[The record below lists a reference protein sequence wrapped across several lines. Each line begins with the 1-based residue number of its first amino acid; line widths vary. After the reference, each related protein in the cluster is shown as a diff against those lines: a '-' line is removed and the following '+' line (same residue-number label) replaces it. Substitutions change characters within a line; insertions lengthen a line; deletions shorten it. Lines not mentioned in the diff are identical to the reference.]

1 MFKRGHPPET
11 KSVQNILP
19 TAQCGDLLFS
29 VKLKTQNSKR
39 KIETKNSRF
48 KFKVQ
53 NFKFCT
59 STLNFALFP
68 PIYLIA
74 GGTPPSNLISRA
86 GKLCTFKMDLFEE
99 KKTVQKDLPLAVR
112 MRPQNLDEF
121 VGQGHILGKG
131 KLLRRAI
138 EADRISS
145 LILYGPPGVGKT
157 SLAWCIANVTKARC
171 VSINA
176 TTSNVEE
183 LRRII
188 SAAKL
193 KKSDTGVKTILF
205 IDEIHRFNKAQQDVL
220 LPDVE
225 EGNPILIG
233 ATVHNPFFSLVSPLL
248 SRSLVCELKQLKE
261 SDCLAILNASL
272 TDKARGF
279 GNFKIKV
286 DKKALSFLAKTCEG
300 DARRALNALEVGVL
314 TTPKSKDGFVNFD
327 LEVASESIQKKAI
340 LYDKDEDAHY
350 DTASAFIKSMRG
362 SDPDAAIYWMAKMLY
377 AGEDPR
383 FIARRI
389 CILAAEDVGNAD
401 PLALVLANAA
411 LQISE
416 FVGMPEARIPL
427 AQACIYV
434 SCAAKSNASYLAIEK
449 ALADIESE
457 KVQEVPDHLKDTHA
471 DAEALGHGKGY
482 KYAHDFPGHY
492 VKQKYTR
499 KKVKYYEPTDI
510 GHEAK
515 IKQRL
520 ENLKKLTT

>member
-1 MFKRGHPPET
+1 M
-11 KSVQNILP
+11 I
-19 TAQCGDLLFS
+19 AQS
-29 VKLKTQNSKR
+29 
-39 KIETKNSRF
+39 
-48 KFKVQ
+48 
-53 NFKFCT
+53 
-59 STLNFALFP
+59 A
-68 PIYLIA
+68 
-74 GGTPPSNLISRA
+74 
-86 GKLCTFKMDLFEE
+86 DLFEQ
-99 KKTVQKDLPLAVR
+99 KKPAENKDMPLAVR
-112 MRPQNLDEF
+112 MRPSNLDEF
-121 VGQGHILGKG
+121 VGQPHILGKG
-131 KLLRRAI
+131 KILRRAI

-145 LILYGPPGVGKT
+145 LILYGPPGIGKT
-157 SLAWCIANVTKARC
+157 SLAWCIANITKSHYAA
-171 VSINA
+171 INA

-183 LRRII
+183 LRRVIA
-188 SAAKL
+188 AAKL
-193 KKSDTGVKTILF
+193 KKSNSGQKTILF

-248 SRSLVCELKQLKE
+248 SRSLVCELKTLKE
-261 SDCLAILNASL
+261 DDILTILNSAL
-272 TDKARGF
+272 KDKARGL
-279 GNFKIKV
+279 GNYKIKI

-314 TTPKSKDGFVNFD
+314 TTPKSKDGFINFN

-350 DTASAFIKSMRG
+350 DTASAFIKAMRG
-362 SDPDAAIYWMAKMLY
+362 SDPDAALYWMAKMLY

-427 AQACIYV
+427 AQAVIYV
-434 SCAAKSNASYLAIEK
+434 ACAPKSNASYLAIEK
-449 ALADIESE
+449 ALKDMEE
-457 KVQEVPDHLKDTHA
+457 KRTQEVPDHLKDA
-471 DAEALGHGKGY
+471 SYAGAEKLGHGEGY
-482 KYAHDFPGHY
+482 KYAHDYKGHY

-499 KKVKYYEPTDI
+499 RPVKYYEPTDI
-510 GHEAK
+510 GFEAK

-520 ENLKKLTT
+520 EKLKKTRAES